1 MAIDLATKIKLVS
14 IDGFAACADDTDRSG
29 LLRVYL
35 LTDTPEMREAV
46 LAIIGNQLTADKVLF
61 ERKS

>member
-1 MAIDLATKIKLVS
+1 MAIDLATKVKLVG
-14 IDGFAACADDTDRSG
+14 INGFAACADDTDRSG

-35 LTDTPEMREAV
+35 LTDTPEVREAV
-46 LAIIGNQLTADKVLF
+46 LAIIGDQLPTDKVIF